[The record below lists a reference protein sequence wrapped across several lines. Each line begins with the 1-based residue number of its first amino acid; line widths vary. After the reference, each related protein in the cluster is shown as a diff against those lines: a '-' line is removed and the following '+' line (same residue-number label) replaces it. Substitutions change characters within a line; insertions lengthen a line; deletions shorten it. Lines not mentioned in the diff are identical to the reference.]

1 MILFFMSNYKYHA
14 PSTHFFAHSLIPLF
28 TSALELSL
36 KHLGLCLLVEKIA
49 RTLSELL
56 SFFFLLFPY
65 VVQKVKQF
73 GQQFDFRF

>member
-1 MILFFMSNYKYHA
+1 MSNYKYHA

-56 SFFFLLFPY
+56 SFFLFPFSFCSAES
-65 VVQKVKQF
+65 QTF